1 MGKHAAVRLLILTLA
16 LGAGWIAFTQQQD
29 EPPLKL
35 QEVRANLHMIV
46 GPGGNIGVLVTDEG
60 VVLIDDKFDRH
71 VSEILAKVK
80 SLTDK
85 PVRYVLNT
93 HHHGDHTGGN
103 AKLSEQAT
111 IIAHENARA
120 NMRGSESATL
130 PAVTFSE
137 QTSVFLGGQEVRA
150 IHFGRGHTN
159 GDSII
164 VFPQHRVIHTGD
176 LFVRGA
182 PYIDYGAGGSALDW
196 DATLDSVMQLE
207 FDTVIPGHGPLAKRE
222 DLVQWKED
230 YETVRQ
236 RVRELSRKGVSVDEA
251 AEQLKLDDLE
261 GWSMSGLL
269 RRSLP
274 QLMEEMRR

>member
-1 MGKHAAVRLLILTLA
+1 MGKHTAVRLFLLTLA

-35 QEVRANLHMIV
+35 QEVRPDLHMIV
-46 GPGGNIGVLVTDEG
+46 GPGGNIGALVTDEG
-60 VVLIDDKFDRH
+60 VLLVDDKFDRH
-71 VSEILAKVK
+71 VPQILAKVK

-120 NMRGSESATL
+120 NMRGVESASL

-137 QTSVFLGGQEVRA
+137 QTSVFLGGREVQA
-150 IHFGRGHTN
+150 IHFGSGHTN

-182 PYIDYGAGGSALDW
+182 PYIDYGSGGSAIEW
-196 DATLDSVMQLE
+196 DPTLDSVMQLE
-207 FDTVIPGHGPLAKRE
+207 FDTIIPGHGPLAKRE
-222 DLVQWKED
+222 DLVLWKEN
-230 YETVRQ
+230 YESVRQ

-274 QLMEEMRR
+274 RLMEEMRR